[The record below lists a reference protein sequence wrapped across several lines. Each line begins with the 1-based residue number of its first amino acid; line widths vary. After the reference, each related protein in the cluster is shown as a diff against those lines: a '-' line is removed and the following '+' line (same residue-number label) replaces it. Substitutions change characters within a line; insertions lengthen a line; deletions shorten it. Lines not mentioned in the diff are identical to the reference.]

1 MSDQLPESI
10 FITGVRLKS
19 ATPVGGGAFADIFY
33 GGYGGKLVAIKKLR
47 AFLEDT
53 EAEREKT
60 SRVRCFHNYSGKMS
74 LFFTC
79 RISVEKP

>member
-33 GGYGGKLVAIKKLR
+33 GEYEGKLVAIKKLR

-60 SRVRCFHNYSGKMS
+60 SRRCANSTRRS
-74 LFFTC
+74 SW
-79 RISVEKP
+79 RE

>member
-1 MSDQLPESI
+1 MKVAQMSDQLPESI

-33 GGYGGKLVAIKKLR
+33 GEYQGKLVAIKKLR

-53 EAEREKT
+53 EADREKT
-60 SRVRCFHNYSGKMS
+60 SRVCLIPS
-74 LFFTC
+74 
-79 RISVEKP
+79 SVWSWNCWS